1 MMAPLK
7 RVERLRLNIDPA
19 LKKLI
24 WLLAKLSEIDLDPK
38 EISIRWKDG
47 LPEDNYQQSQI
58 EVMNVMAGITS
69 KAAAAKRLY
78 GYTDEQAAADQG
90 QMKEE
95 LDLVGGI

>member
-1 MMAPLK
+1 MAPLK

-19 LKKLI
+19 LKKMV
-24 WLLAKLSEIDLDPK
+24 WLLAKLSDIQLDPK
-38 EISIRWKDG
+38 EISINWKDG

-69 KAAAAKRLY
+69 KNAAAKRLY
-78 GYTDEQAAADQG
+78 GLSDDQADTDQG

-95 LDLVGGI
+95 LSLQGGMI